1 MYPLTLIRISKGTK
15 ITLELKSG
23 DVYEGV
29 LIKCDLNMNVHLFNV
44 LVTGSEGSFFYAEC
58 FIRGSFIKH
67 FRVKNS
73 VMDVQERVEKRSAAE
88 RA

>member
-23 DVYEGV
+23 EVYEGV

-44 LVTGSEGSFFYAEC
+44 LVTTGEKSYFYAEC
-58 FIRGSFIKH
+58 FVRGSFIKH
-67 FRVKNS
+67 FRVRNRI
-73 VMDVQERVEKRSAAE
+73 MDVQERVEKRATNEAS
-88 RA
+88 